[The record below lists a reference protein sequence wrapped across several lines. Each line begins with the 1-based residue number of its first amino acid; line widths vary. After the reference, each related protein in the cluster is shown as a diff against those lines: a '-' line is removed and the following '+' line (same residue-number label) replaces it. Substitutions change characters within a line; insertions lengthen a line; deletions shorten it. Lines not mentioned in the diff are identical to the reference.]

1 MKKKLWK
8 DEEKRDSVY
17 RDLAPINSIKPEE
30 ESIRALRWAI
40 KNPNVHNIAL
50 SGPYGSGKSSVIQ
63 SYLAYYDISNIY
75 KIFECIIP
83 SKLSGILKIFPKSS
97 KKNLRISLATFDE
110 SDENNIEKDE
120 LQRGIL
126 KQLFYKV
133 DASRI
138 PLSRYRKLHHIK
150 WYRYVIAVI
159 LIILLIVSGIYLKSP
174 EDTCNFFIHYLEG
187 LSKKEIIMRG
197 GIALFLVGGI
207 SYLLWVC
214 TSRFRIKSITVGDV
228 TAEGKGTEEESILD
242 QNIDEILYF
251 FEKTKYKVVFI
262 EDLDR
267 FNDTEIFVKLR
278 ELNEILNGY
287 EVLNKRGKITFVYA
301 VRDDL
306 FKKEAERTKF
316 FDFIIP
322 VIPVINSTNSDE
334 VMKTILKIGEQ
345 YVKDNERPDHE
356 ISKDFI
362 KLVYPFVGNM
372 RILISIINEFWI
384 YKRML
389 KKDSTDK
396 LDDEKIMA
404 LMIYK
409 NLYPQDFSDLEDE
422 RGMVKEAFEQ
432 KDKLMKMQ
440 GEKLNEKKNDILTII
455 KCAPNSVREI
465 KILILAEFR
474 KNIREDA
481 HSFTYVTK
489 SNARYENGE
498 ILKDDFSMDVFR
510 GQEIKV
516 EYLYG
521 PGYTRYSSN
530 TDWFTEHSS
539 SEIEELFERYDKYKK
554 LEMNSIEEA
563 KKELQETDR
572 KIQELRANTLQQ
584 LLLNKEFEEELPEE
598 VKNNSFLMVLLR
610 NGYINENYADYI
622 NYFRE
627 GAISRSEL
635 NFIRTVRN
643 NQGECQFD
651 YVIYHHANVI
661 EKLFDYEFD
670 QIELLNYS
678 LMDYMLQNCIESPQ
692 MKILIKQVTNRSRKS
707 REFINCYLVRE
718 QNIPKFVKQIT
729 ATSKH
734 IWEDIVGDVL
744 LTEDNKI
751 YYLNVILSYA
761 AIECIKENDFVLPD
775 TEEGAIAQYIC
786 SKPDIFERLEDVK
799 PDKWVQIIENLGVD
813 FYKVNLQRTDKKI
826 LEVIIDNWLYQLN
839 DYMIKEIVQIL
850 KPEYL
855 PQLFVKNYFCLR
867 MLQQRQILD
876 YIDEYINEYVETIII
891 GEKTNTE
898 ECREDVERIIE
909 ALLNKNQDSYSLCE
923 KVLKKEHLAH
933 WDTFAE
939 FLPQRK
945 EAKDLWKYLLI
956 YNRITASWE
965 NCIAYYEAFE
975 KIDDILCSYIDNN
988 IEKLCTN
995 QERNRDE
1002 NDEPFKMSYQ
1012 FLKEL
1017 LVSHIGYDTFEKIIS
1032 KYRIQPFDYQC
1043 NEFEEDRLYLM
1054 VQKKYIPFSADI
1066 LKELNEM
1073 SQQLWLN
1080 YIKNY
1085 KEKFLDDLAVSEI
1098 DLDDVKSLI
1107 RSDIFSGKEVKNILE
1122 EIDVTKIDVELS
1134 KMLLAF
1140 SEEVIF
1146 EKTYVEAVWEE
1157 LPEENRYRWLYNQ
1170 MDAYNLDEL
1179 AEHFAQLEAT
1189 YHQFAQRTQHKY
1201 KVHNNE
1207 FNMQLCEKLKRRG
1220 FLTSVNYKGKWIEG
1234 YVKKAV

>member
-1 MKKKLWK
+1 M
-8 DEEKRDSVY
+8 
-17 RDLAPINSIKPEE
+17 
-30 ESIRALRWAI
+30 
-40 KNPNVHNIAL
+40 AL
-50 SGPYGSGKSSVIQ
+50 S
-63 SYLAYYDISNIY
+63 
-75 KIFECIIP
+75 
-83 SKLSGILKIFPKSS
+83 LSP
-97 KKNLRISLATFDE
+97 T
-110 SDENNIEKDE
+110 
-120 LQRGIL
+120 
-126 KQLFYKV
+126 
-133 DASRI
+133 
-138 PLSRYRKLHHIK
+138 
-150 WYRYVIAVI
+150 
-159 LIILLIVSGIYLKSP
+159 LIVRTS
-174 EDTCNFFIHYLEG
+174 FFP
-187 LSKKEIIMRG
+187 
-197 GIALFLVGGI
+197 LV
-207 SYLLWVC
+207 L
-214 TSRFRIKSITVGDV
+214 
-228 TAEGKGTEEESILD
+228 
-242 QNIDEILYF
+242 
-251 FEKTKYKVVFI
+251 
-262 EDLDR
+262 
-267 FNDTEIFVKLR
+267 
-278 ELNEILNGY
+278 
-287 EVLNKRGKITFVYA
+287 
-301 VRDDL
+301 
-306 FKKEAERTKF
+306 
-316 FDFIIP
+316 
-322 VIPVINSTNSDE
+322 
-334 VMKTILKIGEQ
+334 
-345 YVKDNERPDHE
+345 
-356 ISKDFI
+356 
-362 KLVYPFVGNM
+362 
-372 RILISIINEFWI
+372 
-384 YKRML
+384 
-389 KKDSTDK
+389 
-396 LDDEKIMA
+396 
-404 LMIYK
+404 
-409 NLYPQDFSDLEDE
+409 
-422 RGMVKEAFEQ
+422 
-432 KDKLMKMQ
+432 
-440 GEKLNEKKNDILTII
+440 
-455 KCAPNSVREI
+455 
-465 KILILAEFR
+465 
-474 KNIREDA
+474 
-481 HSFTYVTK
+481 
-489 SNARYENGE
+489 
-498 ILKDDFSMDVFR
+498 
-510 GQEIKV
+510 
-516 EYLYG
+516 
-521 PGYTRYSSN
+521 
-530 TDWFTEHSS
+530 
-539 SEIEELFERYDKYKK
+539 
-554 LEMNSIEEA
+554 
-563 KKELQETDR
+563 
-572 KIQELRANTLQQ
+572 
-584 LLLNKEFEEELPEE
+584 
-598 VKNNSFLMVLLR
+598 
-610 NGYINENYADYI
+610 
-622 NYFRE
+622 
-627 GAISRSEL
+627 
-635 NFIRTVRN
+635 
-643 NQGECQFD
+643 
-651 YVIYHHANVI
+651 
-661 EKLFDYEFD
+661 
-670 QIELLNYS
+670 
-678 LMDYMLQNCIESPQ
+678 
-692 MKILIKQVTNRSRKS
+692 
-707 REFINCYLVRE
+707 
-718 QNIPKFVKQIT
+718 
-729 ATSKH
+729 
-734 IWEDIVGDVL
+734 
-744 LTEDNKI
+744 
-751 YYLNVILSYA
+751 
-761 AIECIKENDFVLPD
+761 IKENDFVLPD

-813 FYKVNLQRTDKKI
+813 FYEVNLQRTDKKI

-891 GEKTNTE
+891 GEETNTE

-975 KIDDILCSYIDNN
+975 MIDDILCSYIDNN
-988 IEKLCTN
+988 IEQICIN

-1032 KYRIQPFDYQC
+1032 KYRIQSFDYQC

-1066 LKELNEM
+1066 LKELKEM

-1080 YIKNY
+1080 YIKKY